1 MDSIS
6 SWLDDLRDIGAL
18 RELDDPDVLAGG
30 GASNGKLTHTS
41 SRTSY

>member
-18 RELDDPDVLAGG
+18 RELDDPDVLAR
-30 GASNGKLTHTS
+30 AMENSRHTS